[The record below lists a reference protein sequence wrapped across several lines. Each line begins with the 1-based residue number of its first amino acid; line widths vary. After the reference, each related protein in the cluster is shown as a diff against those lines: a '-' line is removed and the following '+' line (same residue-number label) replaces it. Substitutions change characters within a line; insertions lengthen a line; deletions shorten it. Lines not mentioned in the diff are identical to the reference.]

1 MNWWCLIV
9 FLRDYA
15 NSGSV
20 YVTPDSGG
28 ECGVAYE
35 SYFPMPAVSKDKP
48 WYSIEQGT
56 VHFIV
61 MSTEHEWSEKSEQV
75 WSYLYIFYFCLKSW
89 KHQNLLWKLCCLS
102 STIGWTKICHQLID
116 QEHHGWSSL
125 GEWISHFSP
134 DNSLARDWSGGERKA
149 AAWDRTLFFL
159 VVFMLY
165 SGFWNLFCKMQEI
178 TIGISLAI
186 ADIDRCIPPMVVY
199 CPTWIPTLLPLLSH
213 SCSTT
218 R

>member
-1 MNWWCLIV
+1 MYNAQLLSWADNV

-15 NSGSV
+15 DSGSV
-20 YVTPDSGG
+20 YLTPDSGG

-75 WSYLYIFYFCLKSW
+75 RSYLYIFYFCLKSW
-89 KHQNLLWKLCCLS
+89 KKKFLWKLCCLS
-102 STIGWTKICHQLID
+102 STIGWTKICHRLID

-125 GEWISHFSP
+125 GEWISHFSS
-134 DNSLARDWSGGERKA
+134 DNSLAIRLIRWGKKGCRMRPDPFFPV
-149 AAWDRTLFFL
+149 LFL
-159 VVFMLY
+159 LY
-165 SGFWNLFCKMQEI
+165 SGLWNLFCERQEI

-186 ADIDRCIPPMVVY
+186 ADIDRCIPPMVV
-199 CPTWIPTLLPLLSH
+199 
-213 SCSTT
+213 
-218 R
+218 